1 MDVTDAEIANF
12 WFLVRKSAA
21 LMDRGGEELFR
32 EGIGISLSQFMV
44 LSVIDARPGA
54 FNQQTVADYL
64 GLTKGT
70 VSRQIENAEAAGLL
84 TTSVSPVSRREK
96 VARLTAEGTE
106 TVRRG
111 DELLAQSQFA
121 AFSGL
126 DADDLRAT
134 IRTLSRFAEGLHGTA
149 VTTYDGATAGPA
161 LEDPTTGAR

>member
-70 VSRQIENAEAAGLL
+70 VSRQIENAESAGLL
-84 TTSVSPVSRREK
+84 TTSVSPISRRER
-96 VARLTAEGTE
+96 VAELTPEGNE
-106 TVRRG
+106 IVRRG
-111 DELLAQSQFA
+111 DELLARSQFA
-121 AFSGL
+121 AFAAL

-134 IRTLSRFAEGLHGTA
+134 IRTLSRFAEGLHGST
-149 VTTYDGATAGPA
+149 VATFDEASR
-161 LEDPTTGAR
+161 D